1 MSAATQLS
9 TALDGR
15 SFVLAVERRAEE
27 LASALARHGAT
38 VEQAPALSTLH
49 LLEDGTLLERTR
61 ELIADPPQ
69 ILVVLTGIGFRGWL
83 DTAAA
88 AGLGEDLGSA
98 LAEARIVARGAKAHG
113 AVRQAGLRTA
123 WVAGSE
129 TAAEVGE
136 HLLTGGIA
144 GGIQGRRIAVQ
155 HHGTG
160 ADGLDELLGRE
171 GAQVV
176 SVMPYRSG
184 PPHDPA
190 ALQRAVR
197 RAAAGEL
204 DAVVFTA
211 APGAA
216 AWLEEAERLAALD
229 AIRERALAGN
239 LVMACV
245 GAVTAG
251 PVQERGI
258 PVLLPDRGR
267 LGALVR
273 AIVHHYEGRA

>member
-1 MSAATQLS
+1 MSAATQLT

-38 VEQAPALSTLH
+38 VEHAPALATLH

-83 DTAAA
+83 DAAAA

-136 HLLTGGIA
+136 HLVT

-204 DAVVFTA
+204 DAVVLTA